1 MAKPVHSSQSYS
13 SSESAAVM
21 ARAAFVDPFAPVT
34 RKAVSGPLAPP
45 QQQQPQRLCVSGPL
59 YRDSR
64 LAAPSYSD
72 AVQQEQQVQQLAGP
86 ASSFA
91 TTPLAELWWG
101 TAPSADAMAVAEAVW
116 GAHAAQHQA
125 TLAPHPASPS
135 FASPS
140 NAPIE
145 ATGAA
150 GGCWEWAEARAMV
163 AVADE
168 EEVSSTYRGDGS
180 CPNTP
185 GCNGEYPVSAGFRD
199 GSLRTAKY
207 TCGGEGYNRAMCL
220 CAMGVPHLAVPQG
233 FDVEGWTTSCDSD
246 MDGDVASVAD
256 DEEGSWGE
264 SECGPSADAPYL
276 GGDSWWLGSSTD
288 CGSSAC
294 GGGSCAVAC

>member
-45 QQQQPQRLCVSGPL
+45 QQQQQQQQQQQRLCVSGPL

-72 AVQQEQQVQQLAGP
+72 AAQQEQQLQQLAGP

-116 GAHAAQHQA
+116 GAHAAQHHA
-125 TLAPHPASPS
+125 MLAPHPASPS
-135 FASPS
+135 LASPS

-150 GGCWEWAEARAMV
+150 GGCWEWAEAGAMA

-168 EEVSSTYRGDGS
+168 EEQPHTMAGKRAGRGSRYMRRDFKKNRPNEWNRPRRDERPAQPGAEDGEAGGASGGAWKAFVLENEAFETY
-180 CPNTP
+180 
-185 GCNGEYPVSAGFRD
+185 YKVI
-199 GSLRTAKY
+199 
-207 TCGGEGYNRAMCL
+207 
-220 CAMGVPHLAVPQG
+220 
-233 FDVEGWTTSCDSD
+233 GWRI
-246 MDGDVASVAD
+246 V
-256 DEEGSWGE
+256 
-264 SECGPSADAPYL
+264 
-276 GGDSWWLGSSTD
+276 
-288 CGSSAC
+288 
-294 GGGSCAVAC
+294 

>member
-21 ARAAFVDPFAPVT
+21 ARAAFVDPFVPIT

-45 QQQQPQRLCVSGPL
+45 QQQQQQRLCVSGPL

-64 LAAPSYSD
+64 FAAPSYSD
-72 AVQQEQQVQQLAGP
+72 AVQQEQQLQQLAGP

-150 GGCWEWAEARAMV
+150 GGCWEWAEAGAMA

-168 EEVSSTYRGDGS
+168 EEGLTWRGGRRVATATWTATS
-180 CPNTP
+180 LASQTTRR
-185 GCNGEYPVSAGFRD
+185 EAGGR
-199 GSLRTAKY
+199 
-207 TCGGEGYNRAMCL
+207 
-220 CAMGVPHLAVPQG
+220 
-233 FDVEGWTTSCDSD
+233 
-246 MDGDVASVAD
+246 ASVDLAQRLHLT
-256 DEEGSWGE
+256 
-264 SECGPSADAPYL
+264 AVIA
-276 GGDSWWLGSSTD
+276 GG
-288 CGSSAC
+288 
-294 GGGSCAVAC
+294 